1 MSVQTLLSVSK
12 QSSGNCS
19 KGWERMGNWE
29 YMANMFSYSSNIRK
43 FTEMDHFHHESC
55 GKPGQETIA
64 TRVFA
69 WPSSFLLFVQNKSFI
84 LFFKRLFLFISK
96 AESVPRLCQR
106 VRERERK
113 RENLPLTHSP
123 R

>member
-1 MSVQTLLSVSK
+1 
-12 QSSGNCS
+12 
-19 KGWERMGNWE
+19 MGNWE

-69 WPSSFLLFVQNKSFI
+69 WPSSFFYLYKIRI
-84 LFFKRLFLFISK
+84 LSYFLKDFSFLFQ
-96 AESVPRLCQR
+96 RLSQCLGS
-106 VRERERK
+106 VRE
-113 RENLPLTHSP
+113 
-123 R
+123 